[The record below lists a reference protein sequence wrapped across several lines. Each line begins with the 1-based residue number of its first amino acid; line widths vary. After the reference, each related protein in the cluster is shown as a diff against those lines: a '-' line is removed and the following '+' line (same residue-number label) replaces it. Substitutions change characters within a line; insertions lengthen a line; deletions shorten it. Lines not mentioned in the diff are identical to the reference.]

1 MNSMS
6 ESNTKEVQ
14 GYSIYMVDIDDPI
27 SKYND
32 SRVCIETDKRKKLKS
47 IFILTGSQRPYYS
60 LTYEFATERFKTLF
74 WEGDIHLYTEGDF
87 SGDIPKFSR
96 KDGFHL
102 LRPMLGCAHFNKDP
116 FEWKSGWSFLFG
128 GVDRDILT
136 EYFHDLIN
144 FFDANG
150 DILQMKKGYFNKVYN
165 SD

>member
-1 MNSMS
+1 
-6 ESNTKEVQ
+6 
-14 GYSIYMVDIDDPI
+14 
-27 SKYND
+27 
-32 SRVCIETDKRKKLKS
+32 
-47 IFILTGSQRPYYS
+47 
-60 LTYEFATERFKTLF
+60 
-74 WEGDIHLYTEGDF
+74 
-87 SGDIPKFSR
+87 
-96 KDGFHL
+96 
-102 LRPMLGCAHFNKDP
+102 MLGCAHFNKDP